1 MARSQDLYRAIC
13 DAAGKEQLSDG
24 DIHKIVLFLQ
34 RGLCQ
39 PGDPVDLGIGEVGY
53 IDSNIL

>member
-13 DAAGKEQLSDG
+13 DAAGKERLSDG

-34 RGLCQ
+34 RGLRQ
-39 PGDPVDLGIGEVGY
+39 SGDAADLHVGEVVHV
-53 IDSNIL
+53 DPETP